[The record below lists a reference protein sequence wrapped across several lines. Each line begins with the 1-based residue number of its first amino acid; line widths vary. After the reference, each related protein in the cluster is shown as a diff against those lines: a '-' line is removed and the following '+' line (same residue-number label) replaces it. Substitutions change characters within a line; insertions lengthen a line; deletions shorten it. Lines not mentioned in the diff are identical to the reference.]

1 MTRNQRSIKNA
12 VEFDGVALHSGDAVH
27 VRLAPAP
34 VGSGI
39 IFKRT
44 DIDDPAEVPANSD
57 YLVSSQ
63 RRTTLRRG
71 GSEVSM
77 VEHLL
82 SAAKGIEVDNLL
94 VELDGPELPGL
105 DGSTSSYIDHIRR
118 GNIFEQKQLRSC
130 LVLDEPVFVRD
141 GDMEIVALPP
151 TGDGLRIR
159 YIPEYPQGIDSSNVC
174 IELSP
179 EVYEREI
186 APARTF
192 VRAEEVETL
201 LAAGYGKG
209 ANAENT
215 VVLGGSEDP
224 KMRLEQEPTRH
235 KIADLIGDLAL
246 LGADLSADIIATR
259 SGHALNQELAREL
272 RACFN
277 AQEIAAE
284 EPREE
289 GYDIRDIVRILPHRY
304 PFLLVDRVISVEGT
318 RRAVGLKNVTI
329 NEEFFQGHWP
339 DHPVMPGVL
348 QLESMAQVAGIL
360 LLRKLEHTGKI
371 AVLASIDK
379 VRFRGSV
386 VPGDQ
391 LLIEVETLRLN
402 RNRGQVVGTTKVGR
416 RLAAEA
422 TLSFALID
430 A

>member
-1 MTRNQRSIKNA
+1 MSRKQKSIKSA
-12 VEFDGVALHSGDAVH
+12 VAFDGVALHSGEAVH
-27 VRLAPAP
+27 VRIAPAA

-44 DIDDPAEVPANSD
+44 DVDDPAEVPANSD
-57 YLVSSQ
+57 YLVNSQ

-82 SAAKGIEVDNLL
+82 SAASGIGVDNLL
-94 VELDGPELPGL
+94 VELDGPEMPGL
-105 DGSTSSYIDHIRR
+105 DGSTSAYVEFLRQ
-118 GNIFEQKQLRSC
+118 GNIVEQKQIKNC
-130 LVLDEPVFVRD
+130 LVLEEPVFVRD

-151 TGDGLRIR
+151 TGDGLRVR
-159 YIPEYPQGIDSSNVC
+159 YIPEYPDGVDASNVVV
-174 IELSP
+174 EMTP
-179 EVYEREI
+179 ENYEREI

-192 VRAEEVETL
+192 VRSEDVEKL
-201 LAAGYGKG
+201 LANGFGKG

-215 VVLGGSEDP
+215 VVLGGESEGN
-224 KMRLEQEPTRH
+224 MRLPLEPTRH
-235 KIADLIGDLAL
+235 KIADLLGDLAL
-246 LGADLSADIIATR
+246 VGADISADIIATR
-259 SGHALNQELAREL
+259 SGHSLNQELAREL
-272 RACFN
+272 RAVFN
-277 AQEIAAE
+277 AQEIAGE
-284 EPREE
+284 EPRES

-304 PFLLVDRVISVEGT
+304 PFLLVDRVIEVEGT
-318 RRAVGLKNVTI
+318 RRAVALKNVTI

-348 QLESMAQVAGIL
+348 QLESMAQLAGIL

-391 LLIEVETLRLN
+391 LRIEVETLRLN

-422 TLSFALID
+422 TLSFALVD